1 MKEQIKIFKAL
12 ASESRLQILLLLKE
26 HPQCVGAIAKR
37 LNMTQPA
44 ISQHLRVLTDA
55 GLVRMR
61 KSGYW
66 VHYEMNKASI
76 ENTTKALAEV
86 FGGWVELRG
95 YGSMTSNCP
104 PELLA
109 ECPSK
114 NTSQT
119 RKPTRKVK
127 RTKKD
132 K

>member
-1 MKEQIKIFKAL
+1 MEKQIKIFKAL

-66 VHYEMNKASI
+66 VHYEMNKQNI
-76 ENTTKALAEV
+76 ENYTKALAEI
-86 FGGWVELRG
+86 FGGWVEIQG

-104 PELLA
+104 EELLA
-109 ECPSK
+109 ECPSN
-114 NTSQT
+114 NTSQIN
-119 RKPTRKVK
+119 KS
-127 RTKKD
+127 TKKI
-132 K
+132 KRAK